1 MNQRLLTL
9 LAICLLS
16 VVTPIVADDYV
27 DDAYYWDGTTRY
39 TTSIPT
45 SQKVNVPASTKA
57 KAATKEEKTTR
68 VQTTNRPVTPT
79 VEFLQVQDTVVKAVI
94 HRNK

>member
-9 LAICLLS
+9 LALCLLS

-27 DDAYYWDGTTRY
+27 DDAYYWDGTTCSTAKHSPKKAD
-39 TTSIPT
+39 TTSYSKT
-45 SQKVNVPASTKA
+45 
-57 KAATKEEKTTR
+57 KAATTEQKTTR
-68 VQTTNRPVTPT
+68 IQSTNRPVTPK
-79 VEFLQVQDTVVKAVI
+79 VEILQEQDTVVKAII